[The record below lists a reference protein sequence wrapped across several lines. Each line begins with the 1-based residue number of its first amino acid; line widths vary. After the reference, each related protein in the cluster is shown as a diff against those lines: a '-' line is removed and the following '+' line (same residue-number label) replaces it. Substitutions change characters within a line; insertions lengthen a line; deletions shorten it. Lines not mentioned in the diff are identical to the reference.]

1 MAKVEDRVFLS
12 GNALVD
18 LKQIDCQL
26 FSQKKKKFFFFFLIS
41 KELQFGVFT
50 MVSHAQVPGKN
61 GKENSFIKGKGG
73 WEGYRKQRVHGFS
86 LAGL

>member
-26 FSQKKKKFFFFFLIS
+26 FSQKKKKFFFFF
-41 KELQFGVFT
+41 
-50 MVSHAQVPGKN
+50 
-61 GKENSFIKGKGG
+61 
-73 WEGYRKQRVHGFS
+73 
-86 LAGL
+86 